1 MTKAISIQVQHDDE
15 ELLKT
20 FNSEPDVDFIK
31 LETSSFDGQSE
42 IVTLLV
48 TLTPMA
54 LTFLGKV
61 ISEQIKSKRYVK
73 IIYKGVQI
81 QGVNEKNVA
90 KMLEEITGEEK

>member
-1 MTKAISIQVQHDDE
+1 MTKAISIQVQNDDE
-15 ELLKT
+15 EILKT
-20 FNSEPDVDFIK
+20 FNSEADLDFLK

-61 ISEQIKSKRYVK
+61 ITEQIKSKRYVK
-73 IIYKGVQI
+73 VIYKGVQI

-90 KMLEEITGEEK
+90 KILEEITGEEK